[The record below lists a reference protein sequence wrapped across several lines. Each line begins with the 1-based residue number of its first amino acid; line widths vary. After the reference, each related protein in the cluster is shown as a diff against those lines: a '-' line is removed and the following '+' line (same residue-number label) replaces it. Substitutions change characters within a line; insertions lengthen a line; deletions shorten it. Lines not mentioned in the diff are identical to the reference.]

1 MPLPNWI
8 SDFFSPPLRGSCLR
22 ELFTGG
28 NHSGRVYLLQFS
40 AARAWVSGLS
50 RREPHKNWLP
60 CCAFLHY
67 ALLQCSSKAQCC
79 ALLHCADPSRAL
91 SADQLLFCSVSYC
104 TTLRCVSIHELSL
117 HVSLARFSCVFA
129 VDTELLALA
138 LQCKLTLATADH
150 PEAAAQWPFRA

>member
-1 MPLPNWI
+1 MPPPNWI
-8 SDFFSPPLRGSCLR
+8 SDFFSPPPRSSCLR

-67 ALLQCSSKAQCC
+67 LCTLPCCTSLFRFPTLPCCAFLHCAVLQCST
-79 ALLHCADPSRAL
+79 LLHCAVCRGQLSSVHTTYYFAPYHIAL
-91 SADQLLFCSVSYC
+91 HHMAFHSMNCHC
-104 TTLRCVSIHELSL
+104 TFL
-117 HVSLARFSCVFA
+117 
-129 VDTELLALA
+129 
-138 LQCKLTLATADH
+138 
-150 PEAAAQWPFRA
+150 W